1 MKCVMFFFMYLYFI
15 NIVPL
20 CIYLCMLF
28 IYLEYCVYAKK
39 EITVRTKFG
48 PIEGDIKCL
57 LPSELELIKND
68 SRRALP
74 VLFVNDVRMVDVSN
88 ECKLN

>member
-1 MKCVMFFFMYLYFI
+1 MHLLV
-15 NIVPL
+15 
-20 CIYLCMLF
+20 CMLF
-28 IYLEYCVYAKK
+28 MYLEYCVYAKK